1 MISEADLWPLPAHL
15 NIRETAAQTRP
26 KQSCFPDLISSNFS
40 AAWVFITSSWPVT
53 NTAKFL
59 PACVHLWIC
68 NYAAR
73 PGPSVSLGPLSGNR
87 FPHEGFEHWKS
98 LACTPRR
105 RPRPSSIQATNE
117 GREPHRPRPFWVARS
132 LIGPSTRCL
141 PAPAPGAGRGEWS
154 SGDPSAPAL
163 PSLASAPGRLQRHSQ
178 GPLHPREG
186 TQATEPLPAR
196 PPRRRPAMAKRS
208 SLSIRIVEGKNLPAK
223 DM

>member
-1 MISEADLWPLPAHL
+1 M
-15 NIRETAAQTRP
+15 
-26 KQSCFPDLISSNFS
+26 
-40 AAWVFITSSWPVT
+40 
-53 NTAKFL
+53 
-59 PACVHLWIC
+59 
-68 NYAAR
+68 
-73 PGPSVSLGPLSGNR
+73 SLGPLSGNR

-98 LACTPRR
+98 LEVLACAPRR

-141 PAPAPGAGRGEWS
+141 PAPARGAGRGEWS
-154 SGDPSAPAL
+154 SGDPSGPAL
-163 PSLASAPGRLQRHSQ
+163 PSLASAPGCLQRHSQ
-178 GPLHPREG
+178 GPLHPWEG